1 MAKTKKTIF
10 DLFPGIQVLDETNVT
25 VTNPF
30 SGESCELTPE
40 EVAVYDYLKGCEL
53 MQDYKGLRKCLDWFI
68 KNNVKAYMILLD

>member
-1 MAKTKKTIF
+1 M
-10 DLFPGIQVLDETNVT
+10 

-40 EVAVYDYLKGCEL
+40 EVAVYDYLQGCQL